1 MDVIFNILMWN
12 KMKQKFLAALLS
24 GLVVPGLGQII
35 NQQTKKGIA
44 LLVIVFILFIAG
56 TIQFAIILSSSVLGG
71 QITNPLDTSAALET
85 LQDKD
90 LTALWIILSLFG
102 IVWLFAVVDA
112 FIGGKKKREQGPE
125 PEIQN

>member
-56 TIQFAIILSSSVLGG
+56 TIQFAILLSASVLGG

-102 IVWLFAVVDA
+102 FVWLYSVVDA